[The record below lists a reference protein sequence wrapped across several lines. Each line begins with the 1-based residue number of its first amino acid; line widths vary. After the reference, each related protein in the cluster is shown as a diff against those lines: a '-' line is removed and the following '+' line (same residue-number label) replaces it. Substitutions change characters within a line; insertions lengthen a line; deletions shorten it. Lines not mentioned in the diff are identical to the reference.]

1 MADAARPQSG
11 WRKGVGVRAESKRR
25 WRQDRFAGS
34 GKRSARCSR
43 SAGQGKM
50 SARPSLVAES
60 GVWRQHRQTAQ
71 NGCRR
76 KDAAGKQEAKIV
88 PNAFVEKCQKKAVRL
103 VSAERHQKKNVCS
116 APAEMR
122 QRKAIQSV
130 RAELRQT
137 EAAQSGNARQWQ
149 KADAQNGN
157 VPFQQKKAACSAI
170 TRLHRR
176 IVRRKSLQHRENA
189 GMRARRFMCA
199 RHPAR
204 SFTTRWNGRNTV
216 IAQRD
221 MSRNQS
227 DPDAPA
233 RQKPG

>member
-1 MADAARPQSG
+1 MEVAASAD
-11 WRKGVGVRAESKRR
+11 RAKRMPEER
-25 WRQDRFAGS
+25 RRREAGS
-34 GKRSARCSR
+34 ENRSERVRREMPEESSPACVRREASEEER
-43 SAGQGKM
+43 LQ
-50 SARPSLVAES
+50 RTRRDTAE
-60 GVWRQHRQTAQ
+60 
-71 NGCRR
+71 
-76 KDAAGKQEAKIV
+76 
-88 PNAFVEKCQKKAVRL
+88 EKPVL
-103 VSAERHQKKNVCS
+103 
-116 APAEMR
+116 
-122 QRKAIQSV
+122 SV